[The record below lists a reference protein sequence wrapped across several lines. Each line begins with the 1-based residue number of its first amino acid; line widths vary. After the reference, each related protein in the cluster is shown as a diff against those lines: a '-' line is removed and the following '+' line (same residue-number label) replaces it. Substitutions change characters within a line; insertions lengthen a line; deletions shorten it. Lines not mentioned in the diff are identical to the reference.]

1 MRAARVL
8 ALLLVGCAKPPAAL
22 APGLPPAPCAGREA
36 VAFWDDRLS
45 RMVRTESW
53 KKSMD
58 HYGWYEAHADSATF
72 KRELEAEREVT
83 GKLLRDLGY
92 AK

>member
-1 MRAARVL
+1 
-8 ALLLVGCAKPPAAL
+8 
-22 APGLPPAPCAGREA
+22 
-36 VAFWDDRLS
+36 
-45 RMVRTESW
+45 MVRTESW

-72 KRELEAEREVT
+72 KRELDTEREVT